1 MTSIHLPPTFCFL
14 PLSFLFLFLKKS
26 LQTVLDAS
34 LSCRQSPFRMA
45 VPRSNGSAPPE
56 PIKYAYMFETD
67 KSPTMQFDALLR
79 SIARFIVCLGIR
91 PDMAKRDDT
100 ANGFRGRSL
109 SLATRMILIL
119 LPKSSLRFTKPW
131 VVIMTVRR

>member
-1 MTSIHLPPTFCFL
+1 
-14 PLSFLFLFLKKS
+14 
-26 LQTVLDAS
+26 
-34 LSCRQSPFRMA
+34 MA

-91 PDMAKRDDT
+91 PDMAKRDGT